1 MMNEVNKISRV
12 KIKRSAETV
21 CTAGQTLQAQVY
33 SDMFPFAY
41 DVPQFNACLSVQTLK
56 DNLEAVTDRV
66 YDRSYQ
72 RIILDKLN
80 QAYPGGLSDQV
91 LQVLGSASH
100 VATPDDVRKWNVTKI
115 DTLSSLMNQ
124 RKGDW
129 DPEMVQ
135 LLVSK
140 YLSVNGNT
148 LGSNELNAL
157 GGTNLCALNTSV
169 LNSITAASVE

>member
-1 MMNEVNKISRV
+1 MCFLSSPV
-12 KIKRSAETV
+12 ETV

-91 LQVLGSASH
+91 LQVLGSTSR

-129 DPEMVQ
+129 EVQ

-140 YLSVNGNT
+140 YLSVNGNA
-148 LGSNELNAL
+148 LGTNELNAL

-169 LNSITAASVE
+169 LNNIRATSME